1 METTLSWRCLSF
13 SPSSF
18 SLLFPPLRPNSL
30 RFPTSSLRSIRRRKL
45 FTVLCSLSSTPCDY
59 GGWEDLELPEEN
71 DQFDPVRDFM
81 VSIGIGDQKHTS
93 IFLIGFASALLV
105 SRLRLSLLALFPISV
120 LVFVSGFSAGVVQGG
135 SIGRIGRIVDAI
147 RVPEDRIRDLGSFF
161 SDLDGK
167 MADLRAGVE
176 TGKMEGC
183 LEAVEYVRS
192 LIVNAKKDLEN
203 SLEMVDVGRKSNHK
217 SSKKKGDFGEIGE
230 IGSQFVQFL
239 GGLFQ
244 ESEDSVKQ
252 SMKASESAKGDVAG
266 KMKAMVERDGI
277 QDKSLH
283 SVLKNNV
290 GGSMVD
296 ESGEPLGRLKK
307 TASDYAKNFKNSNN
321 NDSDFRADDEMNRK
335 GHSGYGGGDKYSS
348 HMLSYDGEV
357 DRLNRSSKFSSKR
370 GSYRRMYVQQSY
382 ESHTSNSSIH
392 DFTDHALHKRK
403 PESAYDFYGVD
414 SEELLSSEETLA
426 HGRSDTPYNGIRSR
440 EEAVDPRSQ
449 SIPVDRLSACETEE
463 GTEFNLLVKEASDL
477 IKQARQCFMG
487 QADEERVDSILYRS
501 ASLLSTAVAIK
512 PMSLLAVGQLGNT
525 YLLHGELKLKYSR
538 ELRTMLARNDDSEGH
553 RWRYKRL
560 DAPVQSREEA
570 ASVLID
576 MCEECEEL
584 LIEAGRKYRSAL
596 SIDGNDVRALYNW
609 GLALSF
615 RAQLIADI
623 GPEAAFDADRVYL
636 AAIDK
641 FDAMASRS
649 NAYAPDALFRWGIAL
664 QHRSHL
670 RSHNTKEKMK
680 LLQQAKSLF
689 EDVLS
694 VESSNHQV
702 REALKSCTSELNR
715 RTRL

>member
-1 METTLSWRCLSF
+1 METLSWRCVSF
-13 SPSSF
+13 SPSF
-18 SLLFPPLRPNSL
+18 SPLFPPLRPNSL
-30 RFPTSSLRSIRRRKL
+30 RFPTSSLRSIRNRKL

-59 GGWEDLELPEEN
+59 GGWDDLELPEEN

-93 IFLIGFASALLV
+93 IFLFGFASALLV
-105 SRLRLSLLALFPISV
+105 SRLRLSLFALFPISV
-120 LVFVSGFSAGVVQGG
+120 LVFVAGFSAGVAQGG
-135 SIGRIGRIVDAI
+135 SIRRIGRIVDAI

-167 MADLRAGVE
+167 MTDLRAGVE

-217 SSKKKGDFGEIGE
+217 SGKKKGDFGEIGE

-239 GGLFQ
+239 GNLFQ

-252 SMKASESAKGDVAG
+252 SMNASDSAKGDAAG
-266 KMKAMVERDGI
+266 KMKTLVERDGI
-277 QDKSLH
+277 QEKSLR
-283 SVLKNNV
+283 SVLKNSV

-296 ESGEPLGRLKK
+296 ECGEPLGRSKK
-307 TASDYAKNFKNSNN
+307 TASDDAKTVKNLNN
-321 NDSDFRADDEMNRK
+321 NDSDFRAAEEMNRK
-335 GHSGYGGGDKYSS
+335 GHYSYGEGDKYSS

-370 GSYRRMYVQQSY
+370 GSYRRMYVQQSH

-392 DFTDHALHKRK
+392 DFTDHALRKRK
-403 PESAYDFYGVD
+403 PESSMDFYRMD
-414 SEELLSSEETLA
+414 SEELLSSEETVV
-426 HGRSDTPYNGIRSR
+426 HGRSDTPYNGIRLR
-440 EEAVDPRSQ
+440 EEAVETRSQ

-463 GTEFNLLVKEASDL
+463 CNYEEFNLLVMEASDL
-477 IKQARQCFMG
+477 IKQARQSFMG
-487 QADEERVDSILYRS
+487 QADDERVDSILYRS
-501 ASLLSTAVAIK
+501 ASLLSTAVAMK
-512 PMSLLAVGQLGNT
+512 PMNLLAVGQLGNT

-538 ELRTMLARNDDSEGH
+538 ELRLMLARSYDSEGH
-553 RWRYKRL
+553 RWRSKKL
-560 DAPVQSREEA
+560 DAPVQRREEV

-576 MCEECEEL
+576 VCEECEEL

-623 GPEAAFDADRVYL
+623 GPEAAFDADKVYL

-649 NAYAPDALFRWGIAL
+649 NAFAPDALFRWGIAL

-670 RSHNTKEKMK
+670 RSYNTKEKMN

-694 VESSNHQV
+694 VESNNHQV
-702 REALKSCTSELNR
+702 REALKSCISELNQ
-715 RTRL
+715 RTRS